1 MGAREIQKCRISAS
15 VTSFSWLTGT
25 DRCFWDKKLS
35 FLNLAEIPLK
45 MKKNIYF
52 FVSYWFSLNL
62 GKNSRENLVCGGFFN
77 LPVWA
82 SLCICCQDVAG
93 GGAQKGGVEP
103 HIHGHLNILGEP
115 IFLLFCPVCQIVY
128 FSSLL

>member
-62 GKNSRENLVCGGFFN
+62 GKNSRENLGIWGFLQPSRVGKSLYLLPRCG
-77 LPVWA
+77 W
-82 SLCICCQDVAG
+82 G
-93 GGAQKGGVEP
+93 GHRKEGKSHMYMG
-103 HIHGHLNILGEP
+103 I
-115 IFLLFCPVCQIVY
+115 
-128 FSSLL
+128 